1 VLFNV
6 KLICTIP
13 DSYLEKAIEVLCACA
28 KKKNQVD
35 DAKDS
40 KIENELKNQEKLF
53 TRTPMQTDLSPNKQS
68 SNVNNNNKNLIDV
81 SD

>member
-1 VLFNV
+1 MLFT
-6 KLICTIP
+6 LSLFAPSLT
-13 DSYLEKAIEVLCACA
+13 AILKRQSKFFALVQ